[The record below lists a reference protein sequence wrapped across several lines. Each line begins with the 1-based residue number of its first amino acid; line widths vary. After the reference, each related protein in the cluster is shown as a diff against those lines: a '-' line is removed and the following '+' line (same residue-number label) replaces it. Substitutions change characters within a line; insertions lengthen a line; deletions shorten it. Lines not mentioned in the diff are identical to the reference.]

1 MNCGYFTDKTAT
13 GKFDVIL
20 SYKTDSNGAVTDKVK
35 AFQNNY
41 TAVFESASF
50 TVKPDSAQVKF
61 SCGENGT
68 IVGRYADNWYPM
80 ASGSNQTKGT
90 RLRFAVAPNSGYGV
104 AKWII
109 NGTDYAVDAKN
120 LPEGM
125 RISEDGKILD
135 VASFNPA
142 SQTASTNPGHTKDGV
157 LTVEVSFKSTSHEI
171 TYNVDGKGGTL
182 TAVNEND
189 KKINSGTKIT
199 QGSKVTFTAEP
210 EEGYI
215 VSGWKVDG
223 KTYKWQDKDEDYLGT
238 TLVLEDISK
247 DENVIVSFKKSTA
260 SYKVI
265 TSVADEDGKTDTSLA
280 KVTAINAE
288 TKEAVTDL
296 TSIKEVT
303 TLTFTASV
311 ADKTNHMVKLWQ
323 TSKDGKTWEDA
334 ALSGGSNTFTLY
346 NISENLYIRS
356 VITIAQKYS
365 LKYKVVLDDG

>member
-1 MNCGYFTDKTAT
+1 MT
-13 GKFDVIL
+13 
-20 SYKTDSNGAVTDKVK
+20 
-35 AFQNNY
+35 
-41 TAVFESASF
+41 
-50 TVKPDSAQVKF
+50 
-61 SCGENGT
+61 
-68 IVGRYADNWYPM
+68 
-80 ASGSNQTKGT
+80 
-90 RLRFAVAPNSGYGV
+90 
-104 AKWII
+104 
-109 NGTDYAVDAKN
+109 
-120 LPEGM
+120 
-125 RISEDGKILD
+125 ISEDGKILD

-223 KTYKWQDKDEDYLGT
+223 KTYKWQDKDEAYLGT

-296 TSIKEVT
+296 TSIKEGT

-311 ADKTNHMVKLWQ
+311 APEVVK
-323 TSKDGKTWEDA
+323 DR
-334 ALSGGSNTFTLY
+334 NTGER
-346 NISENLYIRS
+346 N
-356 VITIAQKYS
+356 
-365 LKYKVVLDDG
+365 